1 MFCTQNKVPVELESP
16 MGKIYATESI
26 ISAVPESVGPALRYL
41 DGEKTR
47 RDSKEIG
54 RDRLTGGES
63 RETARVG

>member
-1 MFCTQNKVPVELESP
+1 

-41 DGEKTR
+41 DGEKAR

-63 RETARVG
+63 REAARVD